1 MPLPVK
7 LLLFYLAGIS
17 LVSAAVTIADKRKAR
32 QHKWRIPEA
41 TLLLLATLGG
51 SAAMYITMH
60 CIRHQNTESQIPDRH
75 SSHPGAAACRCGCRR
90 AGPPDRLS
98 AARKN

>member
-41 TLLLLATLGG
+41 TLLLLAALGG
-51 SAAMYITMH
+51 SAAMYITMR
-60 CIRHQNTESQIPDRH
+60 CIRHKTQKAKFRIGIPLILALQL
-75 SSHPGAAACRCGCRR
+75 AAA
-90 AGPPDRLS
+90 
-98 AARKN
+98 AAVALALLTD